1 MRKDYLSDD
10 ERKNNISLAKKYFF
24 ISRDFF
30 NNTDAKKNL
39 ENYERLFSTILDD
52 AFLSKQ
58 KKERIIKYSLYFLTL
73 ALIITAV
80 VLIVIS
86 NRR

>member
-1 MRKDYLSDD
+1 M
-10 ERKNNISLAKKYFF
+10 
-24 ISRDFF
+24 
-30 NNTDAKKNL
+30 NNTDVKKNL
-39 ENYERLFSTILDD
+39 ENYERQFSTILDD

-73 ALIITAV
+73 VLIITAV